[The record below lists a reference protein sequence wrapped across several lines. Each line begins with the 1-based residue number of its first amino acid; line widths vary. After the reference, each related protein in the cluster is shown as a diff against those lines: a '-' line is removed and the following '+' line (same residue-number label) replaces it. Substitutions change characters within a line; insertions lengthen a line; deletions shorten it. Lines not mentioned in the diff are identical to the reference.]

1 MPSPTAWNS
10 YIAIAGVK
18 HDDTFTGLARFRA
31 RYVLSS
37 DIQPITIDGSSAGLN
52 DAYFA
57 CLRVTLAYTALDALE
72 STLKIEKHIKFS
84 DANIASGFRAQRNEI
99 LRVLVPLGSDAKLR
113 PNERS
118 FLRFMDGEH
127 EDLRP
132 AVYAIRNLM
141 SHGTL
146 TANRLGLDK
155 SKARR
160 RLVHELAE
168 VTLSACDKR
177 FAEFVIQRRG

>member
-31 RYVLSS
+31 RYVLAS
-37 DIQPITIDGSSAGLN
+37 DIQPITIDGSSARLN

-57 CLRVTLAYTALDALE
+57 CLRVTLAYTALEALE
-72 STLKIEKHIKFS
+72 STLKIKKQIKFS
-84 DANIASGFRAQRNEI
+84 DESMVSGFRAPRNDI
-99 LRVLVPLGSDAKLR
+99 LRELVPLGSDANLTQ
-113 PNERS
+113 NERS
-118 FLRFMDGEH
+118 FLRFMDNKH
-127 EDLRP
+127 DDLRP

-146 TANRLGLDK
+146 TANRLGLNK
-155 SKARR
+155 SKSRR
-160 RLVHELAE
+160 RLIHDLAE